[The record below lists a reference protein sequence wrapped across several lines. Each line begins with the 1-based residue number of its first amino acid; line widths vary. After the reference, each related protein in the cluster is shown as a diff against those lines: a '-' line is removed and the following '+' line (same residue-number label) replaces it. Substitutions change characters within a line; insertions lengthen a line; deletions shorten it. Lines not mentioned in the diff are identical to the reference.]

1 MSSGV
6 VVLGL
11 DRLPPRT
18 DHVQEAVLESSDALP
33 DVREI
38 SLRVEVG
45 EESKALVQGL
55 EGILISALFSVDLG

>member
-1 MSSGV
+1 
-6 VVLGL
+6 VVLRL

-18 DHVQEAVLESSDALP
+18 HHVQKAELESSDALP

-45 EESKALVQGL
+45 EESKTLVQGL
-55 EGILISALFSVDLG
+55 EGILISTLFSIDLG